1 MRAYIVR
8 RLLLMIPTAF
18 LISVI
23 VFLLMRLVPGDVI
36 DVMIAQM
43 AESAEEIELDREQL
57 ERKLGLDASLLV
69 QYARFLGIAPQVDG
83 NVSGVLQGDFGV
95 SWRQR
100 LSVTEL
106 LFKKMPVTVEL
117 GLMGLVIA
125 QLIAIPIGVYSALR
139 QDTWGDYV
147 GRSFAILSISVPGF
161 WLATLVIVYPS
172 IWWGYMPSI
181 WLIKFADD
189 PMGNLKMF
197 IVPAIVL
204 ALAMAGG
211 TMRMTR
217 TMTLEVIRN
226 DYIRTAWAKGLAEAL
241 VVSRHAL
248 KNAFIPVIT
257 IVGLQIPILIGGTV
271 IIEQIFMLPG
281 MGRLIVESLLVRDY
295 PVVSGIMLF
304 FSFGLMLIN
313 LLVDLTYGFL
323 DPRVRTS

>member
-1 MRAYIVR
+1 
-8 RLLLMIPTAF
+8 MIPTAF

-147 GRSFAILSISVPGF
+147 GRSFAILFISVLLPGF
-161 WLATLVIVYPS
+161 AWLWPS
-172 IWWGYMPSI
+172 C
-181 WLIKFADD
+181 
-189 PMGNLKMF
+189 
-197 IVPAIVL
+197 
-204 ALAMAGG
+204 
-211 TMRMTR
+211 R
-217 TMTLEVIRN
+217 
-226 DYIRTAWAKGLAEAL
+226 
-241 VVSRHAL
+241 SRC
-248 KNAFIPVIT
+248 P
-257 IVGLQIPILIGGTV
+257 
-271 IIEQIFMLPG
+271 
-281 MGRLIVESLLVRDY
+281 
-295 PVVSGIMLF
+295 VSGW
-304 FSFGLMLIN
+304 
-313 LLVDLTYGFL
+313 
-323 DPRVRTS
+323 RRW